1 MLSFRS
7 IFVAAVAFATIIFA
21 IPTPDTASGAGSSLN
36 SGVGL
41 TGSLSGVVSSVG
53 LHALSKMSP
62 VPLVRSE
69 RG

>member
-7 IFVAAVAFATIIFA
+7 ILVAAAAFATITFA
-21 IPTPDTASGAGSSLN
+21 NPTPDTASGAGSLN